1 MALWLQSCRVK
12 DAHHLST
19 ASNRVATTVDN
30 QRPKGGKA
38 AGEPIADD
46 VLRAIRRIL
55 RKTAE
60 HSRQLAREG
69 DLSVPQLLC
78 LRKVAESTK
87 SEPVTV
93 AKVAAAVQLSA
104 ATVSRI
110 LDRLESAELITRE
123 RSTVDRRK
131 VFLWLTQKGRRR
143 IKRLPTPLHEQFLA
157 RLTKLPKSEQRA
169 LLASLEQIVQMM
181 GAGELEAAPMLTPG
195 TDVKPQA

>member
-1 MALWLQSCRVK
+1 VPAAK
-12 DAHHLST
+12 AK
-19 ASNRVATTVDN
+19 N
-30 QRPKGGKA
+30 QVPSGVE
-38 AGEPIADD
+38 EPIADE

-87 SEPVTV
+87 AEPVTV
-93 AKVAAAVQLSA
+93 AEVANAVQLSN

-110 LDRLESAELITRE
+110 LDRLGEAELIIRE

-131 VFLWLTQKGRRR
+131 VFLWLTAAGKRRL
-143 IKRLPTPLHEQFLA
+143 KKLPTPLHEKFLT
-157 RLTKLPKSEQRA
+157 RLKRLRKAEQSA
-169 LLASLEQIVQMM
+169 LLSSLEQIVEMM
-181 GAGELEAAPMLTPG
+181 GAEELDAAPVLMPG
-195 TDVKPQA
+195 TDAKATLPKD